1 MKQDIAKAQT
11 AFKKL
16 NITNIQLLR
25 APTGHFDQTTLKIAQ
40 QYGYTVV
47 HWSIDSKDWT
57 NPGVKIIVDNVTK
70 ATKGDIILLHASDS
84 AKQTEKAIPL
94 ILDQLKK
101 KNLKLVSISEMI
113 ANAKTNTS
121 EIH

>member
-1 MKQDIAKAQT
+1 MCRMTSADISPST
-11 AFKKL
+11 S
-16 NITNIQLLR
+16 
-25 APTGHFDQTTLKIAQ
+25 G
-40 QYGYTVV
+40 
-47 HWSIDSKDWT
+47 
-57 NPGVKIIVDNVTK
+57 DNVAK